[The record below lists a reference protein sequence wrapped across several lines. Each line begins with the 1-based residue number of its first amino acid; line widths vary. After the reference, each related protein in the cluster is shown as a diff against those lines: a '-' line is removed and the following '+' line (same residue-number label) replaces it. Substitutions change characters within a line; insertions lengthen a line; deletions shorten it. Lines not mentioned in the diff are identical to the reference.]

1 LVSASKRNGSR
12 ISDASTHD
20 ASDRAGPSVV
30 VVVRRDA
37 DASGIRSSPVVLGY
51 VIATV
56 GSAAEALDAVETYC
70 PDLVLMDVHL
80 EKGDD
85 GIACWKRSAETSLLR
100 KGANS
105 QPRSSFICLQFH

>member
-20 ASDRAGPSVV
+20 ASDRAGPSSVVV

-51 VIATV
+51 VIATI
-56 GSAAEALDAVETYC
+56 GSAAEALDAVETYR

-85 GIACWKRSAETSLLR
+85 GIALEALGGDIAVTQRRE
-100 KGANS
+100 
-105 QPRSSFICLQFH
+105 